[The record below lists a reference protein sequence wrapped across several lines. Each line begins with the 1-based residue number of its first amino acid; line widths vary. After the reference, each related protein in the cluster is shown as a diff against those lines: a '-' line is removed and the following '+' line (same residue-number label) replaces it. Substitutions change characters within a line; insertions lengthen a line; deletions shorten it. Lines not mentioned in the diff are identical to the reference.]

1 MNSNSNCYL
10 VKATGKEMNVVITPN
25 EYNSG
30 QVYFT
35 EKRTNTHIPNSI
47 FNRITY
53 STNDFIM
60 NGIYIQFE
68 LFVKHNEHTFN
79 SNIYNCHFDPQ
90 HEHNRAVLTI
100 FQNIETTLLDKWI
113 QIQHQSPVVSAVAVA
128 VAAVADTSGTLIP
141 IPSNDIIQQ
150 LRTGVISVWKHEM
163 SIHDKPQFQH
173 FIIKISGVW
182 ENEAG
187 CGLTYKFF

>member
-1 MNSNSNCYL
+1 
-10 VKATGKEMNVVITPN
+10 MNVVITPN

-35 EKRTNTHIPNSI
+35 EKRVNTHTANSI

-68 LFVKHNEHTFN
+68 LFVKQNEQTFN

-128 VAAVADTSGTLIP
+128 AATVAAAVADTTGTLIP

>member
-1 MNSNSNCYL
+1 
-10 VKATGKEMNVVITPN
+10 MNVVITPN
-25 EYNSG
+25 EYKPG

-35 EKRTNTHIPNSI
+35 ERRANTHIANSI

-68 LFVKHNEHTFN
+68 LFIKHNEQNFN
-79 SNIYNCHFDPQ
+79 SNIYNCNFDTQ
-90 HEHNRAVLTI
+90 HEHNRGMLAVFEEIEASILNKWMQLQHHMTPTLT
-100 FQNIETTLLDKWI
+100 
-113 QIQHQSPVVSAVAVA
+113 P
-128 VAAVADTSGTLIP
+128 TSKPTP
-141 IPSNDIIQQ
+141 NEDIIQQ
-150 LRTGVISVWKHEM
+150 LRTGVISVWKHDM

-182 ENEAG
+182 ENEVG
-187 CGLTYKFF
+187 CGLTYKFI

>member
-1 MNSNSNCYL
+1 
-10 VKATGKEMNVVITPN
+10 MNVVINPN
-25 EYNSG
+25 EYTPG

-35 EKRTNTHIPNSI
+35 ERRANTHIPNSI

-68 LFVKHNEHTFN
+68 LFVKQNEQNYN
-79 SNIYNCHFDPQ
+79 SNIYNCHFDTG
-90 HEHNRAVLTI
+90 HDHNRAMLTI
-100 FQNIETTLLDKWI
+100 FDDIETSILNKWM
-113 QIQHQSPVVSAVAVA
+113 QLQHHQQPLGAQ
-128 VAAVADTSGTLIP
+128 TPKPSG
-141 IPSNDIIQQ
+141 DIIQQ
-150 LRTGVISVWKHEM
+150 LRSGIISVWKHDM

-182 ENEAG
+182 ENDAG
-187 CGLTYKFF
+187 CGLTYKFI

>member
-1 MNSNSNCYL
+1 
-10 VKATGKEMNVVITPN
+10 MNVVITPN
-25 EYNSG
+25 EYNSS

-35 EKRTNTHIPNSI
+35 EKRVNTHIANSI

-68 LFVKHNEHTFN
+68 LFVKQNEQTFN

-90 HEHNRAVLTI
+90 HEHNRAMLTI
-100 FQNIETTLLDKWI
+100 FQNIECALLDKWI
-113 QIQHQSPVVSAVAVA
+113 QIHHRNIGAGGAGA
-128 VAAVADTSGTLIP
+128 GTATIP
-141 IPSNDIIQQ
+141 TPSNDIIQQ

>member
-1 MNSNSNCYL
+1 
-10 VKATGKEMNVVITPN
+10 MNVVITPN

-35 EKRTNTHIPNSI
+35 EKRVNTHIANSI

-53 STNDFIM
+53 STKDFIM

-68 LFVKHNEHTFN
+68 LFVKHNEQTFN

-90 HEHNRAVLTI
+90 HEHNRGMLTI
-100 FQNIETTLLDKWI
+100 FQNIEGALLDKWI
-113 QIQHQSPVVSAVAVA
+113 QIHHRNT
-128 VAAVADTSGTLIP
+128 VAAAAAIP
-141 IPSNDIIQQ
+141 APSNDIIQQ

>member
-1 MNSNSNCYL
+1 
-10 VKATGKEMNVVITPN
+10 MNVVITPN

-35 EKRTNTHIPNSI
+35 EKRVNTHIANSI

-68 LFVKHNEHTFN
+68 LFVKHNEQTFN

-90 HEHNRAVLTI
+90 HEHNRGMLTI
-100 FQNIETTLLDKWI
+100 FQNIEGALLDKWI
-113 QIQHQSPVVSAVAVA
+113 QIHHRNTVAGA
-128 VAAVADTSGTLIP
+128 GAAAIP
-141 IPSNDIIQQ
+141 APSNDIIQQ

-182 ENEAG
+182 ENDAG